1 MNSTLKITYVL
12 LSFKF
17 LLSIYSGWGWV
28 GGARRSK
35 GCECSYFVELL
46 VEELLIIAFSAMVV
60 LVDIV
65 FKGEI

>member
-1 MNSTLKITYVL
+1 M
-12 LSFKF
+12 
-17 LLSIYSGWGWV
+17 
-28 GGARRSK
+28 GGAERSR

-46 VEELLIIAFSAMVV
+46 AKELLIVAFSAMVV

>member
-1 MNSTLKITYVL
+1 M
-12 LSFKF
+12 
-17 LLSIYSGWGWV
+17 
-28 GGARRSK
+28 GGAGRSR

-46 VEELLIIAFSAMVV
+46 AEELLIIAFSAMVV